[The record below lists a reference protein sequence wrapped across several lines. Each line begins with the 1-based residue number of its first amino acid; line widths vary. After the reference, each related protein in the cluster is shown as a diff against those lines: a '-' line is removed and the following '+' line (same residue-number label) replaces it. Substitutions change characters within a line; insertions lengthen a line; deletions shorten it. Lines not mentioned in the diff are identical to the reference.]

1 MNLRRQLLLVS
12 ILTLILPWAGCQFI
26 RETESALREG
36 QQQMLAGTAQA
47 IADSLS
53 QFPDDMLAGND
64 DSQFGENQIYGQPLT
79 SAPLIDGYL
88 DDWTIPED
96 AAATL
101 RGPNGA
107 IRYVV
112 GIYGRY
118 LFIHVDVRDTTIV
131 FANAPGTS
139 PGYRYSDSVA
149 LISADDSDEQTVF
162 HFRAEAPG
170 QLVATRQIYAQVFDE
185 TRIVAHWQD
194 TVDGYRLE
202 ARIPRNLVGSRLGIA
217 VTNTGDASNPGVR
230 SPTFAVAKPGP
241 FVSVSPVLQSVARG
255 YAQPGLRLII
265 TNLSGWRL
273 AVAGNIFNSSV
284 DMSPQQAESGW
295 LRRAYNL
302 LLEPG
307 TEAALAEPHPS
318 GREQQ
323 SYISEALHGKAST
336 QWYRS
341 PETGRAVISVAHP
354 IWSGT
359 VQTGAIILQQST
371 DAILSL
377 TNQALTRLITL
388 TLIATIGVALVL
400 LGYAS
405 WLSSRIRQLSSAAER
420 ALDEKRVRTALPS
433 ALAGDEVGDLSR
445 SFSSVLQ
452 QLGNYNDYLRT
463 LAAKL
468 SHELR
473 TPLTI
478 VSSSLENL
486 EHEELSMEAVKYT
499 ARAKEGAERL
509 RRILTAMS
517 EASRTEELIEN
528 AEPETF
534 DVSTVLESTVAAY
547 DDAWPE
553 RQFILRND
561 SAHSLVRGSP
571 ELIIQMLDK
580 LADNAVEFSAAG
592 DVVTI
597 SIDSEPA
604 HVVIAVTNPGQPL
617 PENMR
622 TQLFH
627 SMVSVRSDDSGKHLG
642 FGLYIARL
650 IAEGHG
656 GSIDAKNTS
665 DGVSFIIRIP
675 AYLADTTNQ
684 TDKHRSTTHGE

>member
-26 RETESALREG
+26 RETESALRDG
-36 QQQMLAGTAQA
+36 QQQMLAGTARA

-53 QFPDDMLAGND
+53 QFSDEMLAATD
-64 DSQFGENQIYGQPLT
+64 DSRFGEDQIYGQPLT

-88 DDWTIPED
+88 DDWAIPEN
-96 AAATL
+96 AAAML
-101 RGPNGA
+101 RGADGA

-112 GIYGRY
+112 GVHRQY
-118 LFIHVDVRDTTIV
+118 LFMHVDARDAAIV
-131 FANAPGTS
+131 FTDTRDANS
-139 PGYRYSDSVA
+139 GYKYSDQVSLVSV
-149 LISADDSDEQTVF
+149 DNNGEQTVF
-162 HFRAEAPG
+162 RFSAEAPG
-170 QLVATRQIYAQVFDE
+170 QIIATRQIDDQIFDE
-185 TRIVAHWQD
+185 TRVSAYWQD
-194 TVDGYRLE
+194 TPNGYHLE
-202 ARIPRNLVGSRLGIA
+202 ARIPRNLIGTRLGIA
-217 VTNTGDASNPGVR
+217 VTNTNDSSSPGVR
-230 SPTFAVAKPGP
+230 STTFSGAVPGP
-241 FVSVSPVLQSVARG
+241 FVSVSPVLQSVAAG
-255 YAQPGLRLII
+255 YVQQPGLRLMIA
-265 TNLSGWRL
+265 NRDGWRL
-273 AVAGNIFNSSV
+273 ALAGSLSSSANG
-284 DMSPQQAESGW
+284 DSAQQTGSGW
-295 LRRAYNL
+295 LRLAYNIL
-302 LLEPG
+302 LKPG
-307 TEAALAEPHPS
+307 AEAALAEPDPS

-323 SYISEALHGKAST
+323 SYVSTALQGTPASR
-336 QWYRS
+336 WFRS
-341 PETGRAVISVAHP
+341 PDTGRAVTSVAHP

-388 TLIATIGVALVL
+388 TLISTIGVALVL
-400 LGYAS
+400 LSYAS
-405 WLSSRIRQLSSAAER
+405 WLSSRIRHLSNAAGR
-420 ALDEKRVRTALPS
+420 ALDDKRVRTALPS
-433 ALAGDEVGDLSR
+433 ALAGDEIGDLSR

-486 EHEELSMEAVKYT
+486 EHEELSADAVKYT
-499 ARAKEGAERL
+499 ARAREGADRL

-517 EASRTEELIEN
+517 EASRTEALIEN
-528 AEPETF
+528 AEPEEF
-534 DVSTVLESTVAAY
+534 DLSTVLESTVAAY

-553 RQFILRND
+553 RQFVLRNN
-561 SAHSLVRGSP
+561 STNSTVRGSP

-580 LADNAVEFSAAG
+580 LADNAVGFSATG
-592 DVVTI
+592 DVITI
-597 SIDSEPA
+597 SLDSDA
-604 HVVIAVTNPGQPL
+604 KHVVIGVTNPGPPL

-656 GSIDAKNTS
+656 GSIAAENTD

-675 AYLADTTNQ
+675 LHITTTDTEH
-684 TDKHRSTTHGE
+684 HRSITHGE